1 MELLQRCHMEQDAAM
16 HSKRWKEILQRCG
29 AKDILQG
36 SSLEGKQDERLGEFL
51 LGQIYE
57 L

>member
-1 MELLQRCHMEQDAAM
+1 MEQDAAM
-16 HSKRWKEILQRCG
+16 HSSKWKEILQRCG

-36 SSLEGKQDERLGEFL
+36 SSLEGKQDERPGEFL